1 MRVVFDQKAFH
12 AAMKAGHG
20 AAILARA
27 ADKRGIHFHTRDMV
41 ELATAAMRIVARD
54 SVEIVD
60 PDTGRVTRDWGD
72 VSGESPGLGMDAQ
85 PQLVTVANAGI
96 PGFLTNWVDPKLI
109 EVLVSPMKAAQIYGE
124 EKKGDWTTED
134 IYFSVIESQGEVSS
148 YGDFSANGSVEVNA
162 NFPQRQCYHYQTFTQ
177 WGEREMA
184 KAALAKIDQA
194 SRLNIASVLLL
205 NKFQN
210 ASYFFGIA
218 GLQIYGGLNDP
229 TLYAPIAATAPWSSS
244 AADGAVIYDDI
255 RRLFQQI
262 QAQSNGLVSQDMRMV
277 LALSPTQEVNLA
289 KANTFN
295 VNVHDQIKKNFP
307 NIRIVSAPEFSTTS
321 GELVQLIVEELEG
334 QETTTCSFTEKLR
347 AHAVVQDT
355 SSWKQKKSQG
365 TSGTVIFRSFLIGQ
379 MTVS

>member
-12 AAMKAGHG
+12 SAMKAGHG

-27 ADKRGIHFHTRDMV
+27 AETRGIHFHNREAV
-41 ELATAAMRIVARD
+41 ELAVSAMRVAARD
-54 SVEIVD
+54 SIEVTD
-60 PDTGRVTRDWGD
+60 PDTGKPVQSWGAF
-72 VSGESPGLGMDAQ
+72 DAQ
-85 PQLVTVANAGI
+85 PELATVANAGI

-109 EVLVSPMKAAQIYGE
+109 EVLVSPMKAARIYGE

-148 YGDFSANGSVEVNA
+148 YGDFSANGSVEINA

-210 ASYFFGIA
+210 ASYFFGIS

-229 TLYAPIAATAPWSSS
+229 TLYAPISATVPWNTET
-244 AADGAVIYDDI
+244 DPVVIYDDI
-255 RRLFQQI
+255 RRLYQQVVA
-262 QAQSNGLVSQDMRMV
+262 QANGTVDLSMEHPMV
-277 LALSPTQEVNLA
+277 LAMSPTNQVNLK
-289 KANTFN
+289 KANQFN
-295 VNVHDQIKKNFP
+295 ESVLSLLKTNFP
-307 NIRIVSAPEFSTTS
+307 NIRFETAVEFSTQS
-321 GELVQLIVEELEG
+321 GELVQLIIENVEG
-334 QETTTCSFTEKLR
+334 QDTATCSFTEKLR

-355 SSWKQKKSQG
+355 SAWKQKKSQG

-379 MTVS
+379 MTTS

>member
-20 AAILARA
+20 AAILQRA
-27 ADKRGIHFHTRDMV
+27 AARRGIHFHNRDMQ
-41 ELATAAMRIVARD
+41 ELAVDAMRVAARD
-54 SVEIVD
+54 SIEITD
-60 PDTGRVTRDWGD
+60 PDTGAVTRDWGAF
-72 VSGESPGLGMDAQ
+72 DAQ
-85 PQLVTVANAGI
+85 PELVTVANAGI

-109 EVLVSPMKAAQIYGE
+109 EVLVSPMKAARIYGE

-148 YGDFSANGSVEVNA
+148 YGDFSANGSVEINA

-218 GLQIYGGLNDP
+218 GLQIFGGLNDP
-229 TLYAPIAATAPWSSS
+229 TLFTPISSTV
-244 AADGAVIYDDI
+244 AWNTETDPVVIYDDI
-255 RRLFQQI
+255 RRLFQQVV
-262 QAQSNGLVSQDMRMV
+262 AQSNGVVELDDNVRIT
-277 LALSPTQEVNLA
+277 LAMSPTNQVNLK
-289 KANTFN
+289 KANQFN
-295 VNVHDQIKKNFP
+295 ESVMSLLKTNFP
-307 NIRIVSAPEFSTTS
+307 NIRFETAVEYSTQA
-321 GELVQLIVEELEG
+321 GELVQMIVENVEG
-334 QETTTCSFTEKLR
+334 QETVTCSFTEKLR

-365 TSGTVIFRSFLIGQ
+365 TSGTVVFRSFLIAQ
-379 MTVS
+379 MLTS

>member
-27 ADKRGIHFHTRDMV
+27 ANKRGLHFHDRSMQ
-41 ELATAAMRIVARD
+41 ELAVEALKVAARD

-60 PDTGRVTRDWGD
+60 PDTGKVTYDWGAF
-72 VSGESPGLGMDAQ
+72 DAQ
-85 PQLVTVANAGI
+85 PELVTVANAGI

-148 YGDFSANGSVEVNA
+148 YGDFSGNGSVEINA

-194 SRLNIASVLLL
+194 SRLNVASVLLL

-229 TLYAPIAATAPWSSS
+229 TLYAPIAATSPWSGS

-289 KANTFN
+289 KTNTFN

-307 NIRIVSAPEFSTTS
+307 NIRIVSAPEFSTQS

>member
-12 AAMKAGHG
+12 AAFKGGHG
-20 AAILARA
+20 AAVLARA
-27 ADKRGIHFHTRDMV
+27 AAAKGLHFHNRDFS
-41 ELATAAMRIVARD
+41 ELSLDAMKVFARD
-54 SVEIVD
+54 SVEIVEED
-60 PDTGRVTRDWGD
+60 GRKLLDWRGIA
-72 VSGESPGLGMDAQ
+72 LDAQ
-85 PQLVTVANAGI
+85 PELVTVANAGI

-109 EVLVSPMKAAQIYGE
+109 EVLVSPMKAAKIYGE

-218 GLQIYGGLNDP
+218 GLKIFGGLNDP
-229 TLYAPIAATAPWSSS
+229 TLFAPISATTPWTNET
-244 AADGAVIYDDI
+244 DPVLIYEDI
-255 RRLFQQI
+255 RRLYQQV
-262 QAQSNGLVSQDMRMV
+262 VSQANGVVELDDNV
-277 LALSPTQEVNLA
+277 QITLAMSPQNQTNLK
-289 KANTFN
+289 KANQFN
-295 VNVHDQIKKNFP
+295 ESVMSLLKTNFP
-307 NIRIVSAPEFSTTS
+307 NIRFETAVEYTTQA
-321 GELVQLIVEELEG
+321 GELVQMIVENVEN
-334 QETTTCSFTEKLR
+334 QETVTCSFTEKLR
-347 AHAVVQDT
+347 AHAVVQDS

-365 TSGTVIFRSFLIGQ
+365 TSGCIVIRSFLIGQ
-379 MTVS
+379 MITS